1 MSSRAQLLQR
11 QTAAAAALA
20 TAAAAA
26 VLILA
31 TLLHVQLVQHVGRG
45 LPCAALAAVDA
56 DTHEESASGPVP
68 VKQGGE
74 KEVVVV
80 MMMMTTRMMMM
91 MMVTVMVTMMPMIT
105 RKQTNAAAKQRSSCK
120 QQLAPE
126 AVLIHEGDT
135 GGGERQGNCSSV
147 TKFVTKTSAH
157 VKTRAH
163 TNA

>member
-1 MSSRAQLLQR
+1 M
-11 QTAAAAALA
+11 
-20 TAAAAA
+20 
-26 VLILA
+26 
-31 TLLHVQLVQHVGRG
+31 QLVQHVGSG

-68 VKQGGE
+68 VKQEGE
-74 KEVVVV
+74 KVVVVV
-80 MMMMTTRMMMM
+80 MMMMTTRMMITT
-91 MMVTVMVTMMPMIT
+91 MVTVMVTIMPMIT
-105 RKQTNAAAKQRSSCK
+105 RKQTNARAKQRSSCR

-147 TKFVTKTSAH
+147 TKTSAH
-157 VKTRAH
+157 VKTRAN